1 MPWNISSSTNPEI
14 GRSELS
20 TITRF
25 GFSLQKEFVL
35 LLFLSLLFLLVEERE
50 RANVSL
56 FTKCDF
62 LSKRDW
68 VGCCSLSRFFP
79 WVFQIFS
86 SVQHHPFS
94 WHIWASNFPFPLL
107 HIQIPFFSH
116 FTKSSHHKVD
126 ASFSFLYPT
135 RFCIK

>member
-1 MPWNISSSTNPEI
+1 MDIFVYSNF
-14 GRSELS
+14 RV
-20 TITRF
+20 
-25 GFSLQKEFVL
+25 EFMLYILFDCL
-35 LLFLSLLFLLVEERE
+35 LLQGLGLVFKRNLYYCFFCPSFFCWWKKERE

-68 VGCCSLSRFFP
+68 VGCSLSSFFP

-107 HIQIPFFSH
+107 HIQILFSPILQKAVIIKWLYHFF
-116 FTKSSHHKVD
+116 
-126 ASFSFLYPT
+126 
-135 RFCIK
+135 